1 MWRAIEDAAIF
12 EDNKDDDSEDDSISK
27 IRRDAG
33 GKTKKSV
40 PRKKTNISSITELNN
55 EDNSDDA
62 SPKAKVGGRRVK
74 SKTLVVVRNWRA
86 VVTKRKKI
94 IAQTIITQV
103 SEQRVTLEKPR
114 RQLAAEL
121 WPIVA
126 TIFQLLSPI
135 CWALLQPS
143 LDEPAILTI
152 TPQSWE
158 RSS

>member
-12 EDNKDDDSEDDSISK
+12 DEDEDGKDDNSEDDSISK

-40 PRKKTNISSITELNN
+40 PCKKTNSSSITELNN
-55 EDNSDDA
+55 ENNSD
-62 SPKAKVGGRRVK
+62 KRVVIH
-74 SKTLVVVRNWRA
+74 LVES
-86 VVTKRKKI
+86 I
-94 IAQTIITQV
+94 
-103 SEQRVTLEKPR
+103 SL
-114 RQLAAEL
+114 L

-126 TIFQLLSPI
+126 TIFHLLSPI